1 MHPIGIE
8 GRLYSALQPLILL
21 LVLLLVLLLHSISF
35 DVVCFNQLTSLLV
48 WCGAP

>member
-8 GRLYSALQPLILL
+8 GRLYSALQPLI
-21 LVLLLVLLLHSISF
+21 LLLVLLLHSISF